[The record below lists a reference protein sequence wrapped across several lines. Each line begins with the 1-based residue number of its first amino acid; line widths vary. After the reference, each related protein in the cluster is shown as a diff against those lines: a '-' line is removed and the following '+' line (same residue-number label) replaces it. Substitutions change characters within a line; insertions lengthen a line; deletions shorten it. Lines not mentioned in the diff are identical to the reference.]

1 MIERRPASRGIRVM
15 IALFG
20 LALGG
25 LWWISGVADAL
36 PLQMSLVDLLLFAVA
51 AAVMELLPI
60 RLPSGRAVPTSL
72 AVIGAA
78 AVLGASP
85 PVVALISGVGW
96 ALARLLDRGP
106 AAPGPLLLRIAGG
119 WALAGVAAVGVALGP
134 TTWTG
139 STEVGVAASLNLGA
153 ATAVAMAI
161 ILGAPALDVVAHVHI
176 VWRFALRR
184 IGEAVTENALIGAS
198 VASTAV
204 LGALVHP
211 VLGQWT
217 LLTMLIPLFAARVGL
232 DRLALGRRAYDQTIR
247 AMSRLP
253 EQLGTVT
260 SEHGVRVGRLAGEV
274 ALELGLDA
282 GSISEV
288 IRAAHLHELG
298 RIKLERDATAA
309 RRELAVAGAAVI
321 REVAALDR
329 VAGIVELHG
338 DLTRAVPGDTEFAL
352 PARIVAACCELDRY
366 APDPMAPGQRHE
378 VAVRLVREVGDLEV
392 VAALTR
398 VLERNGSA
406 LPGL

>member
-1 MIERRPASRGIRVM
+1 VIERRPASRRVRVA
-15 IALFG
+15 ISFVG
-20 LALGG
+20 LALGM
-25 LWWISGVADAL
+25 LWWVAEVGEEL
-36 PLQMSLVDLLLFAVA
+36 PLRMSWLDLMMFAVA

-72 AVIGAA
+72 AVVGAA
-78 AVLGASP
+78 AVMGASP

-96 ALARLLDRGP
+96 ALARLLDRGS

-119 WALAGVAAVGVALGP
+119 WSLAGAAAVGVVLGP
-134 TTWTG
+134 TTWMGTVD
-139 STEVGVAASLNLGA
+139 VGAAASLNLGA
-153 ATAVAMAI
+153 AVAIGFAI
-161 ILGAPALDVVAHVHI
+161 VIGAPSLDVIAHVHI
-176 VWRFALRR
+176 VWRFAFRR
-184 IGEAVTENALIGAS
+184 IAEAVSQNVFIGAS

-217 LLTMLIPLFAARVGL
+217 LPTMLIPLFAARVGL

-253 EQLGTVT
+253 EQLGTIT
-260 SEHGVRVGRLAGEV
+260 SDHGIRVGRLAGEV

-282 GSISEV
+282 GSVGDV

-298 RIKLERDATAA
+298 RIKLERDAPAA

-338 DLTRAVPGDTEFAL
+338 DLSQATPGDTEFTL

-366 APDPMAPGQRHE
+366 APDPTEPGQRHE
-378 VAVRLVREVGDLEV
+378 VAVRLVREVGDLDV

-398 VLERNGSA
+398 IVDRDGFD
-406 LPGL
+406 PTGR